1 MATPRSLQQEIAQSS
16 PFRSL
21 EGESTLGI
29 VRTATLIRRAVARAV
44 KGSGVTLAQYNVLR
58 ILRGAGARG
67 LATLSIRDRMVD
79 EAPGI
84 TRLIDRLEA
93 SGLVR
98 RERSVPDRRQV
109 TCVITAHGLD
119 VLRTLDALV
128 EGSRAS
134 WTGGDELT
142 REEQEQLVRLLE
154 RVRARLDEALR
165 QER

>member
-1 MATPRSLQQEIAQSS
+1 MSS
-16 PFRSL
+16 PNPN
-21 EGESTLGI
+21 
-29 VRTATLIRRAVARAV
+29 ARHE
-44 KGSGVTLAQYNVLR
+44 L
-58 ILRGAGARG
+58 G
-67 LATLSIRDRMVD
+67 LAFGRAHRRHVAETVLFNQKAAERLALNVTDLQCLNFIDITGVD
-79 EAPGI
+79 GKLTAGQLAELTGI
-84 TRLIDRLEA
+84 STGAMTRLIDRLEA